1 MKMGRIKIALLL
13 MIAMIVLLQTPPAI
27 SGPGDHLKPEDGVYG
42 FLMLNPYFES
52 VSERLLSDDKYR
64 ICQAVIITSFKSETA
79 VYIKYDKQPASLPV
93 VVSLK
98 LVYPLWTQL
107 NEYFEKNKG
116 NLTDE
121 VAQKK
126 ALSRIKSKVTRQEA
140 EIESETAKLLEA
152 VWATALSQV
161 KYEDK
166 ENKGLDGESIHY
178 ANYTLGVGYRT
189 GQAWS
194 PDEGTI
200 TKELAELAKALREYP
215 MLSGAN
221 RKNASKAMQSKAQ
234 TLLARL
240 KTNK

>member
-1 MKMGRIKIALLL
+1 MGKFKIFLLLLIALS
-13 MIAMIVLLQTPPAI
+13 VLLQTTPAI
-27 SGPGDHLKPEDGVYG
+27 STPGDHLKPEEGVYG

-52 VSERLLSDDKYR
+52 VSERLLSETKYR
-64 ICQAVIITSFKSETA
+64 KCQAVIITSFKSETA
-79 VYIKYDKQPASLPV
+79 VYIKYDDKKPASLPV

-98 LVYPLWTQL
+98 LVHPLWTQL

-140 EIESETAKLLEA
+140 DIESETAKVLEA
-152 VWATALSQV
+152 VWETALSQV
-161 KYEDK
+161 KYDEK
-166 ENKGLDGESIHY
+166 ENLGLDGETIHY
-178 ANYTLGVGYRT
+178 ANFTLGVGYRA

-194 PDEGTI
+194 PDEGTVMN
-200 TKELAELAKALREYP
+200 ELAELAKALRQYP
-215 MLSGAN
+215 MLSVAN
-221 RKNASKAMQSKAQ
+221 RKTVSKSMQKTAQ
-234 TLLARL
+234 TILARL

>member
-1 MKMGRIKIALLL
+1 MGRIKIALLL

-27 SGPGDHLKPEDGVYG
+27 SGPGDHLKPEEGVYG
-42 FLMLNPYFES
+42 FLMLNPYHES

-64 ICQAVIITSFKSETA
+64 ICQAVIITSFKTETA
-79 VYIKYDKQPASLPV
+79 VYIKYDDKKPASLPV

-98 LVYPLWTQL
+98 LVHPLWIQL

-121 VAQKK
+121 IAQKK

-166 ENKGLDGESIHY
+166 ENQGLDGERIHY
-178 ANYTLGVGYRT
+178 ANFTLGVGYRA
-189 GQAWS
+189 GKAWS

-200 TKELAELAKALREYP
+200 TSELAELAKALREYP
-215 MLSGAN
+215 MLSGAK
-221 RKNASKAMQSKAQ
+221 RKTASKTMQSKAQ
-234 TLLARL
+234 VLLARL